1 MNNIDFLSDTD
12 LESVRQYQVNWDKV
26 LVDSILVDIHI
37 TMWNPV
43 VTISAELFG
52 AMGAD
57 FQSDESKKAL
67 AECVRAGKIDLIPRS
82 EYLPIQRSAAKMR
95 DLLKAYSFDLFGS
108 NLISAQAY
116 PAWRAAH
123 DKELEKFDRLYVTL
137 CDNLQMHIS
146 AQGAQLQALFADAY
160 GRLSA
165 RPIYADG
172 IARDEFISRCVA
184 SIMGNVPSV
193 DQIRRKYTVNLNFQY
208 APVSTE
214 LEAQQESL
222 SASRENTAMFGEVR
236 AQAQSKK
243 AEMLAALES
252 VETGF
257 YEAVE
262 NTAREIQNGLKERG
276 RLIGRSAVQLRAL
289 VDKIKTLNVFDD
301 RVLAEQAARLES
313 AVDARINKSASATSK
328 EDALGDLSRALDG
341 IQAQTKRSL
350 SNLTQMRGVRAMD
363 DTERESAPLA
373 RTERAVVDIERDAPL
388 VGRKRRSMS

>member
-26 LVDSILVDIHI
+26 LVDSVLVDIHI
-37 TMWNPV
+37 TQWNPV

-57 FQSDESKKAL
+57 FQSNESKKAL

-184 SIMGNVPSV
+184 SIMGNGPSV
-193 DQIRRKYTVNLNFQY
+193 DQIRRKYTVNLNFRY
-208 APVSTE
+208 APISTE

-236 AQAQSKK
+236 AQAKSKK
-243 AEMLAALES
+243 ADM
-252 VETGF
+252 
-257 YEAVE
+257 
-262 NTAREIQNGLKERG
+262 
-276 RLIGRSAVQLRAL
+276 
-289 VDKIKTLNVFDD
+289 
-301 RVLAEQAARLES
+301 
-313 AVDARINKSASATSK
+313 
-328 EDALGDLSRALDG
+328 
-341 IQAQTKRSL
+341 
-350 SNLTQMRGVRAMD
+350 
-363 DTERESAPLA
+363 
-373 RTERAVVDIERDAPL
+373 
-388 VGRKRRSMS
+388 